1 MGNIKNKNIIL
12 IILVIL
18 LVGAYFIWN
27 QKSDLY
33 SINVGVQ
40 TIEVSEEKW
49 KKIED
54 SDSYAKNFEARN
66 KISKEEFSQIIT
78 VFLNT
83 MTSDRMIGEKIT
95 DNEYLQIFIVHPNTV
110 TVQIRSNKTQYWVLS
125 RQTFSTANLGLE
137 NINPEESEVN
147 FNLYRVA
154 FQNEID
160 NTRFVLDSEF

>member
-1 MGNIKNKNIIL
+1 MKNNKKIIIGL
-12 IILVIL
+12 IIIL
-18 LVGAYFIWN
+18 LVGAYFAWN
-27 QKSDLY
+27 QKGANY
-33 SINVGVQ
+33 SIDTGVQ

-66 KISKEEFSQIIT
+66 KTSKEEFSQIIT

-95 DNEYLQIFIVHPNTV
+95 NNEYLQMFIVHPDTV
-110 TVQIRSNKTQYWVLS
+110 TVQIRNNKTQYWVLS
-125 RQTFSTANLGLE
+125 RQTFSTSDLGLE
-137 NINPEESEVN
+137 NINPEESKEN

-160 NTRFVLDSEF
+160 STRFVLDSEF

>member
-1 MGNIKNKNIIL
+1 MKNNKKIIIGLVIIL
-12 IILVIL
+12 LI
-18 LVGAYFIWN
+18 GAYFAWN
-27 QKSDLY
+27 QKNDLY
-33 SINVGVQ
+33 LIDVGGQ
-40 TIEVSEEKW
+40 TTEVSEEKW

-66 KISKEEFSQIIT
+66 KTSKEEFSQIIT

-95 DNEYLQIFIVHPNTV
+95 DNEYLQMFIVHPDTV
-110 TVQIRSNKTQYWVLS
+110 TVQIRSNKIQYWVLS
-125 RQTFSTANLGLE
+125 RQTFSIANLGLE
-137 NINPEESEVN
+137 NINPEESETN

-160 NTRFVLDSEF
+160 NTRFILDSEF